1 MTTIAFQCGILS
13 TTAFL
18 LYSNADYILK
28 ASFISSFMKKELYWL
43 LTNISFILTCQ
54 KSFIALIV
62 TFILKGKWKI
72 QTKQRL
78 HLDHSTA

>member
-28 ASFISSFMKKELYWL
+28 ATFISSFMKKELYWL

-54 KSFIALIV
+54 KSFTALIV

-78 HLDHSTA
+78 HLDHSTV

>member
-54 KSFIALIV
+54 KSFTALIV
-62 TFILKGKWKI
+62 TFILKRKWKI